1 MTRYN
6 HGIFVWVVFE
16 LKVLLRESDWNMRPF
31 GFDIGPLH
39 CNMLYPSLGFLLLL
53 LVGWL
58 EA

>member
-1 MTRYN
+1 
-6 HGIFVWVVFE
+6 
-16 LKVLLRESDWNMRPF
+16 LRESDLNMKPF

-39 CNMLYPSLGFLLLL
+39 SNMLHPSLGFLLLL